1 MEPQDPPQAVRPP
14 GGTRT
19 GFRNGDLVQIDTADI
34 TALGR
39 IREANG
45 VKVHVALEVGE
56 YLPWVDE
63 VVMLRAAGASPLL
76 ARKAKMLHAGNSTCL
91 LEMVVD
97 ELIPLAYR
105 DAPVETLPFIDE
117 NW

>member
-1 MEPQDPPQAVRPP
+1 MEPLDPPQTA
-14 GGTRT
+14 
-19 GFRNGDLVQIDTADI
+19 FRNGDLVQIDTADI

-39 IREANG
+39 VRESNG

-63 VVMLRAAGASPLL
+63 IVMLRAAGASPLL

-97 ELIPLAYR
+97 ELVPLAYR
-105 DAPVETLPFIDE
+105 DVRGPLETLPFIDE